1 MGLVFS
7 IAVNARRFEIGV
19 LRAIGFSGAWILRA
33 LLLEGAILAVI
44 GGLTGVLVTILGLAA
59 FGDQVMQIARLPR
72 LTPSPL
78 ELISF
83 SLGGQTLALISVA
96 LAAFIPAWRISR
108 IEVALTMKE

>member
-1 MGLVFS
+1 
-7 IAVNARRFEIGV
+7 
-19 LRAIGFSGAWILRA
+19 
-33 LLLEGAILAVI
+33 
-44 GGLTGVLVTILGLAA
+44 
-59 FGDQVMQIARLPR
+59 MQIARLPR